1 MTSVAKK
8 PKSGWLI
15 TLQILGLFLVLP
27 ALLAELVKLL
37 LGP

>member
-1 MTSVAKK
+1 MTTAVKK

-15 TLQILGLFLVLP
+15 TLQILALFLVLP

-37 LGP
+37 LAP